1 MGKINNIYTRII
13 GKVVLF
19 MGAITI
25 IIIVLLLFVFA
36 FMPKEGMV
44 AAEATYESVSVKSAL
59 FQGKLKTQDCWM
71 YSHRDSLY
79 MTPAGVI
86 TINGQQYMD
95 DGKSSYSIRVMNNI
109 DHEKGK
115 VHFLFDNP
123 AEVRVEYS
131 SHENDIYVVPN
142 VVEFNN
148 TDNNCYS
155 DAPSF
160 LFDMPCRVEFENC
173 YGELIIE
180 NFEKGTLEHIRIDDV
195 FVNSGGIFFAQKDN
209 EGNSKNESSAFG
221 WSGIEDFIFWN
232 SNKDNKKRNIVNRIR
247 ANGEGKVSLFMT
259 AKMQE
264 YELLG
269 DTSAEGEITVVVRD
283 GKLKYEGRATSAT
296 INDYSIFPGFRDWL
310 INNYFLIP
318 SLLISIIGGAITLAK
333 NVEENKKD
341 SNN

>member
-13 GKVVLF
+13 GNVVLF
-19 MGAITI
+19 MVAITI

-59 FQGKLKTQDCWM
+59 FRGKLKTQDCWM
-71 YSHRDSLY
+71 YSLRDSLY
-79 MTPAGVI
+79 ITPAGVI

-95 DGKSSYSIRVMNNI
+95 DGKSSYSIQVMNYS
-109 DHEKGK
+109 DHEEGK
-115 VHFLFDNP
+115 VHLLFDNP
-123 AEVRVEYS
+123 TEVRVEHS
-131 SHENDIYVVPN
+131 SHENDIYIAHN
-142 VVEFNN
+142 LVEFNN
-148 TDNNCYS
+148 TDNNCDG

-160 LFDMPCRVEFENC
+160 LFDAPCKIDFENC
-173 YGELIIE
+173 YGVLIIE
-180 NFEKGTLEHIRIDDV
+180 NFEEGTLEHVKIDDIL
-195 FVNSGGIFFAQKDN
+195 VNSEGVSFVRKDN
-209 EGNSKNESSAFG
+209 NGNNINYGSAFG
-221 WSGIEDFIFWN
+221 WSGYEDFVFWN
-232 SNKDNKKRNIVNRIR
+232 FDKANKKKNSINKIM
-247 ANGEGKVSLFMT
+247 ANGEGKISLFMT
-259 AKMQE
+259 AKKQE

-283 GKLKYEGRATSAT
+283 GKLKYEGRATGAT

-318 SLLISIIGGAITLAK
+318 SLLITIIGGAITLAK